1 MTKYQE
7 LYKAFVDDMSR
18 HYENTNDCLGFGHNL
33 VLRMVNYL
41 GWNENVEYIALKSD
55 IDSTSSSTSSTPLS
69 FPLEDKS
76 KDKLGKIAYL
86 VDGDFWH
93 FGVRLKLLCNQIA
106 GRNKEVKFIIPFFIK
121 KDKASQFIVKI
132 DKNGKEYKSYQDGH
146 FDDLYELVFERLKKV
161 IELGVQNLLDR
172 GEESKKFKETG
183 IFLSLEELEKL
194 KELTNQGK
202 ISIPFVE

>member
-7 LYKAFVDDMSR
+7 LHKFFVDDMSR
-18 HYENTNDCLGFGHNL
+18 HYKNTNDCLGFAHNL
-33 VLRMVNYL
+33 VLRMVIYL
-41 GWNENVEYIALKSD
+41 GWNENVEYIALKSS
-55 IDSTSSSTSSTPLS
+55 IDSTNSPASLS
-69 FPLEDKS
+69 FYPEDKS
-76 KDKLGKIAYL
+76 KDKLGNIAYL

-93 FGVRLKLLCNQIA
+93 FGIRLKLLCNQIA